1 MANFYLARRPLRALP
16 APPEYLAYRVS
27 SFLTAETGINVTFE
41 SAIVPNWKENSIR
54 LKNVRIARTFEELPA
69 EERAAHERHY
79 AKFDV
84 SVDTLEIKL
93 SFLRLWEGRGLLRE
107 CTMKGVRGSIGTGHN
122 TIHSQS
128 KEWHQNAEAHR
139 NGQHRFDGAA
149 DRSAIV
155 YDESVSWPRR
165 KAQWGDFDLENVH
178 IEDALFTVMQPK
190 FRPFQVSC
198 FTFEADRLRQVRAG
212 REIS

>member
-1 MANFYLARRPLRALP
+1 M
-16 APPEYLAYRVS
+16 S

-84 SVDTLEIKL
+84 SVDTLEVKL

-107 CTMKGVRGSIGTGHN
+107 CTMKGVRGTIGTGRA
-122 TIHSQS
+122 TAQCQS
-128 KEWHQNAEAHR
+128 KAWHQKCADVHR
-139 NGQHRFDGAA
+139 CGTLTLNGAA

-155 YDESVSWPRR
+155 HDESVSWPRR

-212 REIS
+212 TGNLEN